1 MFINVIDKRTCFFE
15 YKELLNSDSNI
26 SFLSVFLYLWN
37 QEELLINLKNNSKH
51 ITDSIE
57 HTLNEI
63 NIYVNC
69 ILLQNKIKSNAIT
82 YTPPNLLYYDTDLYC
97 RKNETDKEKIIK
109 LSLTPQYSHEYQTI
123 FISPNYFQTYLK
135 YPYIIKY
142 ILVHEFSHH
151 VQNLLNHYNLN
162 NSLIEQQYYD
172 SIELKAEYIAGYLYK
187 QLYGTLITQ
196 SELTSILKF
205 INHIDNADE
214 RKQRSVEFEKGFTY
228 YNMLPLFF

>member
-1 MFINVIDKRTCFFE
+1 MTISIIDRRTFHQEF
-15 YKELLNSDSNI
+15 KEIQKLDIGIPLSTIIYLYDEKSLLDS
-26 SFLSVFLYLWN
+26 FK
-37 QEELLINLKNNSKH
+37 QHSKD

-63 NIYVNC
+63 NLYVQC
-69 ILLQNKIKSNAIT
+69 ILLQNKTKANAIT
-82 YTPPNLLYYDTDLYC
+82 YVSPNLLYYDTDLYC

-109 LSLTPQYSHEYQTI
+109 FSLTPQYSHEYQTI

-151 VQNLLNHYNLN
+151 VQNLLNQYELH

-187 QLYGTLITQ
+187 QLYGTLSTQ
-196 SELTSILKF
+196 AEFESVLKF
-205 INHIDNADE
+205 INHIDNTDE
-214 RKQRSVEFEKGFTY
+214 RKQRSVEFEKGYTY
-228 YNMLPLFF
+228 FNMLPLSF

>member
-1 MFINVIDKRTCFFE
+1 MTISIIDRRTFH
-15 YKELLNSDSNI
+15 KEFKEMQELDTYIPFTTLIYLCDEKSLLDS
-26 SFLSVFLYLWN
+26 
-37 QEELLINLKNNSKH
+37 LKQHFKH

-63 NIYVNC
+63 NLYVQC
-69 ILLQNKIKSNAIT
+69 VLLQNKIKANAIT
-82 YTPPNLLYYDTDLYC
+82 YVSPNLLYYDTDLYC
-97 RKNETDKEKIIK
+97 RKSKTDKEKILK
-109 LSLTPQYSHEYQTI
+109 YSLTPQYSHEYQTL
-123 FISPNYFQTYLK
+123 FIDPNYFLKYLK
-135 YPYIIKY
+135 FPHIIKY

-205 INHIDNADE
+205 IDYVDNIDE
-214 RKQRSVEFEKGFTY
+214 RKQRSVEFEKGYTY
-228 YNMLPLFF
+228 FHMLPLFA

>member
-1 MFINVIDKRTCFFE
+1 MTISIIDRRTFHQEF
-15 YKELLNSDSNI
+15 KEMQELDIYTPLATLIYLFDEKSLLDS
-26 SFLSVFLYLWN
+26 
-37 QEELLINLKNNSKH
+37 LKQHFKH

-57 HTLNEI
+57 YALNEI
-63 NIYVNC
+63 NLYVQC
-69 ILLQNKIKSNAIT
+69 VLLQNKIKTNAIT
-82 YTPPNLLYYDTDLYC
+82 YVSPNLLYYDTDLYC
-97 RKNETDKEKIIK
+97 RKSKTDKEKI
-109 LSLTPQYSHEYQTI
+109 LRYSLTPQYSHEYQTI

-196 SELTSILKF
+196 SEFESVLKF
-205 INHIDNADE
+205 INHIDNTDE
-214 RKQRSVEFEKGFTY
+214 RKQRSVEFEKGYTY
-228 YNMLPLFF
+228 FNMLPLSF